1 MCATIRQ
8 KRIFKKVLENGG
20 IVSKAA
26 KGIYS
31 DAMAKNPQKITNS
44 KGFQELF
51 NEVVT
56 DRKLRNKHNSLLEDN
71 KSEIQIKALDLAYK
85 VKGHYAPEK
94 KQSVNLNLN
103 TELKNSKESKDLVE
117 EYEDKLKGMLKE
129 PKTKPETAM

>member
-8 KRIFKKVLENGG
+8 KRTFKKVLENGG

>member
-8 KRIFKKVLENGG
+8 KRTFKKVLENGG

-85 VKGHYAPEK
+85 VKGNYAPEK